1 MRHDKSDMKI
11 ENKKISDYKLY
22 LKENYRPPNKG
33 GNTTALHS
41 HVIEIEGESYSFLAL
56 GSQQWIFKNDKVSF
70 SFKINAGYKNIITES
85 IVTIDRKGQNVV
97 RGNRGYKQTL
107 RTAQTRMP
115 ASKREQRD

>member
-1 MRHDKSDMKI
+1 MSDMKI

-22 LKENYRPPNKG
+22 LKENYRPPSRG

-41 HVIEIEGESYSFLAL
+41 HVIEIEGETYSFLGL
-56 GSQQWIFKNDKVSF
+56 GSQQWVFKTDKVSF
-70 SFKINAGYKNIITES
+70 SFEINAGYKNIITES
-85 IVTIDRKGQNVV
+85 IVTIDRKGQTVV